1 TTILC
6 IGLSSSTQSL
16 IFMNHR
22 HFILHG
28 FFLTFKDSSLK
39 VKVSSERKRAKM
51 ERKSCCGY
59 RSYLCTPK
67 KEAMVTP
74 KKEEDVKP
82 DVTKGN
88 HQAAPVPVPAAV
100 VKRPKKEENET
111 VK

>member
-1 TTILC
+1 
-6 IGLSSSTQSL
+6 
-16 IFMNHR
+16 
-22 HFILHG
+22 
-28 FFLTFKDSSLK
+28 
-39 VKVSSERKRAKM
+39 M

-59 RSYLCTPK
+59 RSYVCTPK

-111 VK
+111 VKDEPSKPNLGCGGCN